1 MGGIYSNCAL
11 SKVSLSLG
19 VIGLG
24 RMAQALINPLI
35 ERGDFLPESIFGVV
49 GHKTSIQP
57 ALDQL
62 PKGVRVVDVGDS
74 IANEVWEAPLKILA
88 VKPQQLNKIQEQG
101 NLGTLDDSQRPL
113 LISVIA
119 GVTLKKL
126 QKIFPGHVCVRAV
139 PNTPVLVRAGLTGVS
154 WGEDV
159 TVDQRTTVKNIFNPI
174 SEVLELPEEHLD
186 PFLAL
191 TSSGPAYVA
200 VIAEALADGAVAAGL
215 SRELSNYLAHRT
227 LAGTAS
233 LLKEKGLH
241 PGQLKDMVAS
251 PGGTTITALRHLE
264 MAGVRSALIEAVV
277 AASERSREL
286 A

>member
-1 MGGIYSNCAL
+1 
-11 SKVSLSLG
+11 
-19 VIGLG
+19 
-24 RMAQALINPLI
+24 MAQALINPLI